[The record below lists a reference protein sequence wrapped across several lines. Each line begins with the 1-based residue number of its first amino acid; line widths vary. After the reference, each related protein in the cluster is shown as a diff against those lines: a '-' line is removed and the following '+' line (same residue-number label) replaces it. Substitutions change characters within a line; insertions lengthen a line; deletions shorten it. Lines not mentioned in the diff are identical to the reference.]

1 MSVSGGKAKI
11 GAKTKENLLT
21 EEEVRRILSH
31 CSEEEAAVMYT
42 LAFTGMRVSEL
53 VHMRR
58 GWVDFGTGM
67 IQVPESQPCDAHYGC
82 RRERRLRRR
91 VVKPSGVWR
100 VKVKSAARAFPL
112 LPELRPVLEKF
123 FASHESIGEV
133 VKGREY
139 VWMMVKDVARRAG
152 VTKRVFPHVFRG
164 SLASV
169 LAGKDFDSL
178 SIQGWM
184 GWKSIKTA
192 DEYIRISPDRL
203 RKITEEKWK

>member
-1 MSVSGGKAKI
+1 MSSSGGKAKA

-21 EEEVRRILSH
+21 EEEVRQILEH
-31 CSEEEAAVMYT
+31 CSEEEAPVMYT

-53 VHMRR
+53 VHMKRD
-58 GWVDFGTGM
+58 WVDFNTNL
-67 IQVPESQPCDAHYGC
+67 IKVPTSQPCQKHYGC
-82 RRERRLRRR
+82 KLERRRGDR
-91 VVKPSGVWR
+91 VVKPSGVWK
-100 VKVKSAARAFPL
+100 VKVKSAARAFPM
-112 LPELRPVLEKF
+112 LPELKPVLERF
-123 FASHESIGEV
+123 FSEHESIGEI

-139 VWMMVKDVARRAG
+139 VWMMVKKVVKRAG

-178 SIQGWM
+178 AIQGWM

-192 DEYIRISPDRL
+192 DEYVRISPERL
-203 RKITEEKWK
+203 RRITEEKWK